1 MIGLHSKFV
10 LSIKI
15 ASIRNRKSH
24 LKTFQKHIK
33 VVLEGSSVMKDYLR
47 FFLVTHSDT
56 DDSGSSF
63 LSTAPLQRT
72 IDPRVT
78 EQQTNV
84 ETQYTARSNPQSD
97 PTQ

>member
-1 MIGLHSKFV
+1 MPARETALQSCK
-10 LSIKI
+10 LRLP
-15 ASIRNRKSH
+15 ASQIRQH
-24 LKTFQKHIK
+24 FH
-33 VVLEGSSVMKDYLR
+33 LR

-97 PTQ
+97 PTQWLDKRGKN